1 MVKDFF
7 KDLNKAKK
15 AEQIVATALSNL
27 GYSVADVSND
37 RSFFYKGDLLITLPT
52 GEKKFVE
59 VKDDSRIADTRNI
72 LCEEEVY
79 YKEHDYYGKGNMQS
93 DYDIYSVVSKAENK
107 IYFLDF
113 EKMKSIYKKFG
124 KYKVIPHYDQ
134 TTFCYLLN
142 LRDASRYGA
151 LLGEITYCEE
161 AA

>member
-79 YKEHDYYGKGNMQS
+79 YKEHDYYGKGNM
-93 DYDIYSVVSKAENK
+93 
-107 IYFLDF
+107 
-113 EKMKSIYKKFG
+113 
-124 KYKVIPHYDQ
+124 
-134 TTFCYLLN
+134 
-142 LRDASRYGA
+142 
-151 LLGEITYCEE
+151 
-161 AA
+161 